1 MSKAKNTEG
10 KVPSTKIAPPT
21 VIKCTKTQRELFIMK
36 RDAANAGIKIIVD
49 EYNKQSSE
57 NLGKIVDAFIEELKI
72 DVENENWSFDAQS
85 VQFTKQ
91 EKKGK

>member
-1 MSKAKNTEG
+1 MSKDKKG
-10 KVPSTKIAPPT
+10 KGNVPETKVSPPT

-57 NLGKIVDAFIEELKI
+57 NLGKVVDDFIEELKI

-85 VQFTKQ
+85 VTFTRQ